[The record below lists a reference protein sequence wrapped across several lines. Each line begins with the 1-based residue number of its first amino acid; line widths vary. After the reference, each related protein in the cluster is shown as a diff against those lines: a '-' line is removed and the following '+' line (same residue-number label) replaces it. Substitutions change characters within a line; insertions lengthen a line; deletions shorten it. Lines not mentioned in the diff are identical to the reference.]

1 MVVFLPGS
9 IGNPDVT
16 IPRPRGILAP
26 GGPLREC
33 RLADKGA
40 NDISPERGPASG
52 AIMPGDTVTT
62 VRLLL
67 FVTLGVA
74 LSLALWSLEPAA
86 ADGIVGARALLF
98 WALHVI
104 VLLPLLYG
112 TQAVVLLLP
121 LQKRLVPVLSLVLS
135 GILGSVMFT
144 PFAMAIDTFFGASN
158 DVADEGPFLVRAF
171 GEFLN
176 FAVPVTLIWILINT
190 RQLSRLSVARLKVS
204 PEQDRPALAAD
215 EMEFWSQVPAALG
228 YDLVALSAE
237 QHYVR
242 VYTVKGDTLILFAF
256 RRAIAAVARFE
267 GMQIHRSHWVRFAH
281 VADLSGTTRDLR
293 CRLATGEVLPV
304 SRGNAAPLRDRLD
317 ARRLAAIATMDDAV
331 ETETAA
337 ARS

>member
-1 MVVFLPGS
+1 MLGFT
-9 IGNPDVT
+9 VT
-16 IPRPRGILAP
+16 IL
-26 GGPLREC
+26 
-33 RLADKGA
+33 
-40 NDISPERGPASG
+40 
-52 AIMPGDTVTT
+52 
-62 VRLLL
+62 RLLL
-67 FVTLGVA
+67 FTLLGVA

-86 ADGIVGARALLF
+86 ADGIGGARALLF
-98 WALHVI
+98 WGLHVI

-112 TQAVVLLLP
+112 GQAIVLWLP
-121 LQKRLVPVLSLVLS
+121 LQRRLVPVLSLVLS

-144 PFAMAIDTFFGASN
+144 PFAMAIDAFFGASN
-158 DVADEGPFLVRAF
+158 DVAEEGPLLVRAF
-171 GEFLN
+171 GELLN

-204 PEQDRPALAAD
+204 AGQDRPALADD

-242 VYTVKGDTLILFAF
+242 VYTAKGDTLILFSF
-256 RRAIAAVARFE
+256 RRAIAAVSRFD

-281 VADLSGTTRDLR
+281 VTDLSGTTRDLR
-293 CRLATGEVLPV
+293 CRLSTGEVLPV
-304 SRGNAAPLRDRLD
+304 SRGNAAPLRERLD

-331 ETETAA
+331 GTEVGA